1 VRRVLSKERDIDRMD
16 KIIERL
22 DRATVAL
29 NRALIAIAGVLLV
42 AMMLLVC
49 ANVLLRTVW
58 IPVKGT
64 FELVG
69 FFGAIVAAFALGR
82 TQMMREHIAVDVLI
96 LRFPRRER
104 LLLSGIN
111 YLTGMVF
118 FSLASWQTAKWGT
131 NLWRVNELSET
142 LRISYFPFVY
152 GVALGCVVIA
162 LVLLMDMIK
171 LISSGNG
178 VPR

>member
-1 VRRVLSKERDIDRMD
+1 MEKV
-16 KIIERL
+16 IERL
-22 DRATVAL
+22 DRAVIVV
-29 NRALIAIAGVLLV
+29 NRVLIVIAGFLLV
-42 AMMLLVC
+42 AMMLLAC
-49 ANVLLRTVW
+49 SNVLLRSVW

-82 TQMMREHIAVDVLI
+82 TQMKREHIAVDVLI
-96 LRFPRRER
+96 VRFPRKVR

-111 YLTGMVF
+111 YLVGMVF
-118 FSLASWQTAKWGT
+118 FSLAGWQAAKYAN

-142 LRISYFPFVY
+142 LRIIYFPFVY
-152 GVALGCVVIA
+152 GVALGCVIIA
-162 LVLLMDMIK
+162 MVLFLDMIK
-171 LISSGNG
+171 LINNGNG